1 VSDRTVRTISQRL
14 SLRKPQSESLEIL
27 ADVVGKI
34 ELSKGGDPAAAL
46 ATIRESFPT
55 VEDFEREFPS
65 LCFALAT
72 GVGKTRLMG
81 AFISYLYLTGKSRH
95 FFVLAPNK
103 TIYEKLIADFSPE
116 SPKYVFKGIA
126 EFAANPPLIVTG
138 DNYESGVGVRFEGGR
153 SSDLFGS
160 DVHINIFNVDKINKE
175 ESPRG
180 KPRMKRLQETIG
192 ESYYAYLSRLDDLV
206 LLMDEA
212 HRYRASA
219 GATAIDGLKP
229 IIGLELTA
237 TPKTVGAS
245 SAAFRNVIYNYTL
258 GQAMEDGLVKEPA
271 VATRKDFDPNS
282 VGEQELERIKLEDA
296 VHHHDHV
303 AVELDR
309 YHRTT
314 GARKVTPF
322 ILIVA
327 KDTNDAR
334 RLREIVE
341 SEDFFKGRFKGKVA
355 EVHSALRG
363 DESEDA
369 MQRLVA
375 LETDGRTE
383 IVIHVNKL
391 KEGWDVTNLYTIV
404 PLRASASEILTEQTL
419 GRGLRL
425 PFGKRVSKGGDDE
438 FAAVDR
444 LTVIAHERFDDIIAK
459 AREPGSIVMKTV
471 EIGEGGDISLSGA
484 TLVTA
489 PSIAEM
495 IVTGAQPD
503 IPGFSEQTAPAFVF
517 GSAEEGKAAQVTLEV
532 IKRYERKLG
541 SAQAL
546 RDKDVQKRIAAEVR
560 ELVRPAQGTLEGVVQ
575 EPRIDEI
582 VETVAE
588 TVADRTISIPQIVV
602 LPKKQVTFT
611 FADFDLANLEAI
623 NMRPIEDGIIIED
636 LRTQAR
642 VYLARAFD
650 DPREARREDY
660 LVRYLIERNE
670 IDYDAHA
677 NLLYKLA
684 GQVVARVQ
692 SYLTDDAETEN
703 VLLRHGRQLA
713 DFIFAQMMNHYHET
727 PLSEDDYEVT
737 VTRGFTLLQ
746 AQPMNVPQGQR
757 VRDFRQ
763 AIAPLSE
770 TRKHVFG
777 GFKKCCYP
785 LQKFDTDPE
794 RRLAVIIDGDAGA
807 EKWLKPGRSQFRID
821 YRSGEAYE
829 PDFVVETKT
838 RMLICEVKA
847 RNELEDPTVM
857 AKAAAATKWC
867 KTATTHASAG
877 AAKPWTYLLIPDD
890 QITGASTLDGLAAK
904 FATSQQYEDAG

>member
-14 SLRKPQSESLEIL
+14 SLRKPQVDSLEIL
-27 ADVVGKI
+27 ADVASRI
-34 ELSKGGDPAAAL
+34 ALSKSGDSAAAL
-46 ATIRESFPT
+46 AAIRDFYPSVT
-55 VEDFEREFPS
+55 DFEHEFPS
-65 LCFALAT
+65 ICFALAT

-95 FFVLAPNK
+95 FFVLAPNT
-103 TIYEKLIADFSPE
+103 TIYEKLIADFSPD

-126 EFAANPPLIVTG
+126 EFATNPPLIVTG
-138 DNYESGVGVRFEGGR
+138 DNYESGVGVRYETGR
-153 SSDLFGS
+153 STDIFGS

-180 KPRMKRLQETIG
+180 KPKMKRLQETIG
-192 ESYYAYLSRLDDLV
+192 ESYYQYLSKLDDLV

-219 GATAIDGLKP
+219 GAAAIDGLKP
-229 IIGLELTA
+229 ILGLELTA
-237 TPKTVGAS
+237 TPKTVGAKS
-245 SAAFRNVIYNYTL
+245 VPFENVIYGYTL
-258 GQAMEDGLVKEPA
+258 GQAMADGFVKEPA
-271 VATRKDFDPNS
+271 VATRKDFDPKS
-282 VGEQELERIKLEDA
+282 VGAPELERIKLEDA

-309 YHRTT
+309 YHRTN
-314 GARKVTPF
+314 GAPKVHPF
-322 ILIVA
+322 ILVVA
-327 KDTNDAR
+327 ADTTEAK
-334 RLREIVE
+334 RLRDFIE

-363 DESEDA
+363 EESEEA
-369 MQRLVA
+369 TARLVA
-375 LETDGRTE
+375 LEKDARTD

-425 PFGKRVSKGGDDE
+425 PFGKRVSKGGNDE

-444 LTVIAHERFDDIIAK
+444 LTVIAHDRFDDIIAK

-471 EIGEGGDISLSGA
+471 EIGEGGDISVTGT
-484 TLVTA
+484 TLVIA
-489 PSIAEM
+489 PSVVEM
-495 IVTGAQPD
+495 IVTGTQPE
-503 IPGFSEQTAPAFVF
+503 IPGFTKERRDAFVF
-517 GSAEEGKAAQVTLEV
+517 KSPTEARAAEVTLEV

-541 SAQAL
+541 SAEAL
-546 RDKDVQKRIAAEVR
+546 RGAEVQKQIADEVR
-560 ELVRPAQGTLEGVVQ
+560 ELVRPIQGTLEGII
-575 EPRIDEI
+575 EGPRIDEI
-582 VETVAE
+582 VQTVAI

-602 LPKKQVTFT
+602 LPTKQVTFT
-611 FADFDLANLEAI
+611 FEDFDLDNLSSV

-642 VYLARAFD
+642 VYLARAID
-650 DPREARREDY
+650 DPREGRAEDY
-660 LVRYLIERNE
+660 LLRYLIERNE

-677 NLLYKLA
+677 ALLYKLA
-684 GQVVARVQ
+684 GQVVERVR
-692 SYLTDDAETEN
+692 SYLTTDAEVEN
-703 VLLRHGRQLA
+703 VLLRHGRHLA
-713 DFIFAQMMNHYHET
+713 DFVFAQMMNHYRES
-727 PLSEDDYEVT
+727 PLGEDDYEVN
-737 VTRGFTLLQ
+737 VTRGFMLLQ
-746 AQPMNVPQGQR
+746 AQPMNVPAGQR
-757 VRDFRQ
+757 VRDFKQ
-763 AIAPLSE
+763 AVAPLSE

-777 GFKKCCYP
+777 GFAKCCYS

-794 RRLAVIIDGDAGA
+794 RRLAAVIEADPSA
-807 EKWLKPGRSQFRID
+807 EKWIKPGRNQFRID

-847 RNELEDPTVM
+847 RNELDDTTVK

-867 KTATTHASAG
+867 KTATEHAPG
-877 AAKPWTYLLIPDD
+877 DGTKPWVYVLIPDD
-890 QITGASTLDGLAAK
+890 QIRGNSTLDGLVAK
-904 FATSQQYEDAG
+904 YATS

>member
-1 VSDRTVRTISQRL
+1 MSDRNVRTISQRL
-14 SLRKPQSESLEIL
+14 SLRKPQSDSLEIL
-27 ADVVGKI
+27 ADVLGRI
-34 ELSKGGDPAAAL
+34 DLSKDSDPEATLAAVRDAYP
-46 ATIRESFPT
+46 S
-55 VEDFEREFPS
+55 VEAFEHDFPS

-103 TIYEKLIADFSPE
+103 TIYEKLIADFSPN

-126 EFAANPPLIVTG
+126 EFAAHPPLIVTG

-219 GATAIDGLKP
+219 GAKAIDGLNP
-229 IIGLELTA
+229 ILGLELTA
-237 TPKTVGAS
+237 TPKAVGQKPVP
-245 SAAFRNVIYNYTL
+245 FRNVVYNYSL
-258 GQAMEDGLVKEPA
+258 GQAMADGFVKEPA
-271 VATRKDFDPNS
+271 VATRKDFDPRS
-282 VGEQELERIKLEDA
+282 VGEQELEQIKLEDA
-296 VHHHDHV
+296 VHNHDHV

-309 YHRTT
+309 YHRAT
-314 GARKVTPF
+314 GAPKVTPF

-327 KDTNDAR
+327 ADTTEAK
-334 RLREIVE
+334 RLREFVE
-341 SEDFFKGRFKGKVA
+341 SEKFFKGRFKGKVA
-355 EVHSALRG
+355 EVHSNLKG
-363 DESEDA
+363 EESEEA

-375 LETDGRTE
+375 LEKDGSTE
-383 IVIHVNKL
+383 MVIHVNKL

-471 EIGEGGDISLSGA
+471 EIGEGGDVSVTGS
-484 TLVTA
+484 TLVSA
-489 PSIAEM
+489 PSVVEM
-495 IVTGAQPD
+495 LVMGRLPE
-503 IPGFSEQTAPAFVF
+503 IPGFVAESRAGYALTTAQEERT
-517 GSAEEGKAAQVTLEV
+517 AEVTLEV
-532 IKRYERKLG
+532 IRRYERKLG
-541 SAQAL
+541 SAEAL
-546 RDKDVQKRIAAEVR
+546 RGVDVQQQIANEVR
-560 ELVRPAQGTLEGVVQ
+560 ELVRPIQGTLDGIIE

-582 VETVAE
+582 VKTVAI

-602 LPKKQVTFT
+602 LPKRQVTFT
-611 FADFDLANLEAI
+611 FEDFDLDNLSSI
-623 NMRPIEDGIIIED
+623 NLRPIEDGIIIED

-642 VYLARAFD
+642 VYLARAMD
-650 DPREARREDY
+650 DPRESRAEDY
-660 LVRYLIERNE
+660 LLRYLIERNE

-677 NLLYKLA
+677 ALLYKLA
-684 GQVVARVQ
+684 GQVVERVK
-692 SYLTDDAETEN
+692 SYLTNDAELEN
-703 VLLRHGRQLA
+703 VLLRHGRHLA
-713 DFIFAQMMNHYHET
+713 DFIFAQMMNHYRET
-727 PLSEDDYEVT
+727 PLDEDDYEVT
-737 VTRGFTLLQ
+737 VTRGFMLLQ
-746 AQPMNVPQGQR
+746 AQPMNVPAGQR
-757 VRDFRQ
+757 VRDFKQ
-763 AIAPLSE
+763 AIAPLSD
-770 TRKHVFG
+770 TRKHVFS
-777 GFKKCCYP
+777 GFAKCCYS

-794 RRLAVIIDGDAGA
+794 RRLAVVIEADPSA
-807 EKWLKPGRSQFRID
+807 EKWIKPGRNQFRID

-838 RMLICEVKA
+838 KMLICEVKA
-847 RNELEDPTVM
+847 QNDLDDATVK

-867 KTATTHASAG
+867 KTATAYTPG
-877 AAKPWTYLLIPDD
+877 GGTKPWAYLLIPDD
-890 QITGASTLDGLAAK
+890 QIRANSTLDGLVAK
-904 FATSQQYEDAG
+904 YATS

>member
-1 VSDRTVRTISQRL
+1 MNERNVRTISQRL

-27 ADVVGKI
+27 ADVLARI
-34 ELSKGGDPAAAL
+34 DLSKGGDPATAL
-46 ATIRESFPT
+46 AAIREFYPT

-81 AFISYLYLTGKSRH
+81 AFITYLYQIGKSRH

-103 TIYEKLIADFSPE
+103 TIYEKLIADFSPD
-116 SPKYVFKGIA
+116 STKYVFKGIA
-126 EFAANPPLIVTG
+126 EFASNPPLIVTG
-138 DNYESGVGVRFEGGR
+138 DNYESGIGVRFDAATGAQAQM
-153 SSDLFGS
+153 FA

-192 ESYYAYLSRLDDLV
+192 ESYYAYLSHLDDLV

-219 GATAIDGLKP
+219 GANAIDGLKP
-229 IIGLELTA
+229 ILGLELTA
-237 TPKTVGAS
+237 TPKTVGAKS
-245 SAAFRNVIYNYTL
+245 IAFRNVIYNYSL
-258 GQAMEDGLVKEPA
+258 GQAMADGFVKEPA
-271 VATRKDFDPNS
+271 VATRKDFDSHS
-282 VGEQELERIKLEDA
+282 VSEQELEQIKLEDA
-296 VHHHDHV
+296 VHNHDYV

-314 GARKVTPF
+314 GAPKVSPF

-327 KDTNDAR
+327 VDTSEAK
-334 RLREIVE
+334 RLRAFVE
-341 SEDFFKGRFKGKVA
+341 SEEFFKGRFKGKVA
-355 EVHSALRG
+355 EIHSNQRG
-363 DESEDA
+363 EESEEA

-375 LETDGRTE
+375 LEKDGSTE

-425 PFGKRVSKGGDDE
+425 PFGKRVSKGGEDE
-438 FAAVDR
+438 FSAVDR

-459 AREPGSIVMKTV
+459 AQEPGSIVMKAI
-471 EIGEGGDISLSGA
+471 EIGEDCDISTTGA

-489 PSIAEM
+489 PSVVEM

-503 IPGFSEQTAPAFVF
+503 IPGFTEQPQHGFIF
-517 GSAEEGKAAQVTLEV
+517 SSPEEGKAAEVTLEV

-541 SAQAL
+541 SAEAL
-546 RDKDVQKRIAAEVR
+546 REETVQRQIADEVR
-560 ELVRPAQGTLEGVVQ
+560 DLVRPIQGTLEGVVQ
-575 EPRIDEI
+575 APRIDQI
-582 VETVAE
+582 VQKVTE

-602 LPKKQVTFT
+602 LPKKQITFT
-611 FADFDLANLEAI
+611 FADFDLANLETV
-623 NMRPIEDGIIIED
+623 NNRPIEDGLVIED

-642 VYLARAFD
+642 VYLARTLD
-650 DPREARREDY
+650 DPREARPEDY

-670 IDYDAHA
+670 IDYDEHA
-677 NLLYKLA
+677 ALLYKLA
-684 GQVVARVQ
+684 AQMVARIR
-692 SYLTDDAETEN
+692 SYLADATEVEN

-713 DFIFAQMMNHYHET
+713 DFIFAQMMNHYRET
-727 PLSEDDYEVT
+727 QLGEDDYEVT

-746 AQPMNVPQGQR
+746 TQPMNLPQGQR

-763 AIAPLSE
+763 AVAPLSD
-770 TRKHVFG
+770 TRKHAFG
-777 GFKKCCYP
+777 G
-785 LQKFDTDPE
+785 DTDPE
-794 RRLAVIIDGDAGA
+794 RRLAVAIEGDASV
-807 EKWLKPGRSQFRID
+807 EKWLKPGPNQFRID
-821 YRSGEAYE
+821 YRSGEGYW

-838 RMLICEVKA
+838 TMLICEVKA
-847 RNELEDPTVM
+847 KNELEDPIVK

-867 KTATTHASAG
+867 KTATKHARG
-877 AAKPWTYLLIPDD
+877 AKPWTYLLIPDD
-890 QITGASTLDGLAAK
+890 QITGSATLDGLAAK
-904 FATSQQYEDAG
+904 FSTS

>member
-1 VSDRTVRTISQRL
+1 M
-14 SLRKPQSESLEIL
+14 E
-27 ADVVGKI
+27 
-34 ELSKGGDPAAAL
+34 KGGDPAAAL
-46 ATIRESFPT
+46 AAIRDLYPSVT
-55 VEDFEREFPS
+55 DFEHEFPS

-103 TIYEKLIADFSPE
+103 TIYEKLIADFSPD

-138 DNYESGVGVRFEGGR
+138 DNYESGVGVRYETGR
-153 SSDLFGS
+153 STDIFGS

-180 KPRMKRLQETIG
+180 KPKMKRLQETIG
-192 ESYYAYLSRLDDLV
+192 ESYYAYLSKLDDLV

-219 GATAIDGLKP
+219 GAAAIDGLKP
-229 IIGLELTA
+229 ILGLELTA
-237 TPKTVGAS
+237 TPKTVGARPVP
-245 SAAFRNVIYNYTL
+245 FKNVIYSYTL
-258 GQAMEDGLVKEPA
+258 GQAMADGFVKEPA
-271 VATRKDFDPNS
+271 VATRKDFDPKS
-282 VGEQELERIKLEDA
+282 VGDKELERIKLEDA

-314 GARKVTPF
+314 GAPKVHPF
-322 ILIVA
+322 ILVVA
-327 KDTNDAR
+327 ADTTEAK
-334 RLREIVE
+334 RLRDFIE
-341 SEDFFKGRFKGKVA
+341 SEDFFKGRFKDKVA

-363 DESEDA
+363 EESEDA
-369 MQRLVA
+369 TARLVA
-375 LETDGRTE
+375 LEKDARTD

-425 PFGKRVSKGGDDE
+425 PFGKRVSKGGNEE

-471 EIGEGGDISLSGA
+471 EIGEGGDISVTGA

-489 PSIAEM
+489 PSVVEM
-495 IVTGAQPD
+495 IVTGVQPE
-503 IPGFSEQTAPAFVF
+503 IPGFAKEERDAFVF
-517 GSAEEGKAAQVTLEV
+517 KSPTEAKAAEVTLEV

-541 SAQAL
+541 SAEAL
-546 RDKDVQKRIAAEVR
+546 RGAEVQKQIADEVR
-560 ELVRPAQGTLEGVVQ
+560 ELVRPIQGTLEGII
-575 EPRIDEI
+575 EAPRIDQI
-582 VETVAE
+582 VQTVAV

-611 FADFDLANLEAI
+611 FEDFDLDNLASV
-623 NMRPIEDGIIIED
+623 NLRPIDDGIIIED

-642 VYLARAFD
+642 VYLARAID
-650 DPREARREDY
+650 DPREGRAEDY
-660 LVRYLIERNE
+660 LLRYLIERNE

-677 NLLYKLA
+677 GLLYKLA
-684 GQVVARVQ
+684 GQVVARVK
-692 SYLTDDAETEN
+692 SYLANDAEVEN
-703 VLLRHGRQLA
+703 VLLRHGRHLA
-713 DFIFAQMMNHYHET
+713 DFIFAQMMNHYRET
-727 PLSEDDYEVT
+727 PLGEDDYEVT
-737 VTRGFTLLQ
+737 VTRGFMLLQ
-746 AQPMNVPQGQR
+746 AQPMNVPAGQR
-757 VRDFRQ
+757 VRDFKQ
-763 AIAPLSE
+763 AVAPLSD

-777 GFKKCCYP
+777 GFSKCCYT

-794 RRLAVIIDGDAGA
+794 RRLAVVIEADPST
-807 EKWLKPGRSQFRID
+807 EKWIKPGRNQFRID

-838 RMLICEVKA
+838 NMLICEVKA
-847 RNELEDPTVM
+847 QNELDDATVK

-867 KTATTHASAG
+867 KTATEHAPG
-877 AAKPWTYLLIPDD
+877 GGTKPWVYLLIPDD
-890 QITGASTLDGLAAK
+890 QIRANSTLDGLVAK
-904 FATSQQYEDAG
+904 YATS

>member
-1 VSDRTVRTISQRL
+1 MSDRNVRSISHRL
-14 SLRKPQSESLEIL
+14 SLRKPQSDSLEIL
-27 ADVVGKI
+27 ADVLGRI
-34 ELSKGGDPAAAL
+34 DLSKGGDPAAAL
-46 ATIRESFPT
+46 AAIREFYPT

-81 AFISYLYLTGKSRH
+81 AFITYLYQTGRSRH

-138 DNYESGVGVRFEGGR
+138 DNYESGIGVRFDATTGAQAQM
-153 SSDLFGS
+153 FA

-219 GATAIDGLKP
+219 GANAIDGLRP
-229 IIGLELTA
+229 ILGLELTA
-237 TPKTVGAS
+237 TPKAVGAKPVP
-245 SAAFRNVIYNYTL
+245 FRNVIYNYTL
-258 GQAMEDGLVKEPA
+258 GRAMADGFVKEPA
-271 VATRKDFDPNS
+271 VATRKDFDPRS
-282 VGEQELERIKLEDA
+282 VGEQELEQIKLEDA

-314 GARKVTPF
+314 GAPKVTPF

-327 KDTNDAR
+327 ADTTEAK
-334 RLREIVE
+334 RLREFVE
-341 SEDFFKGRFKGKVA
+341 SEKFFKGRFKGKVA
-355 EVHSALRG
+355 EVHSNLRG
-363 DESEDA
+363 EESEEA

-375 LETDGRTE
+375 LEKDGRTE

-444 LTVIAHERFDDIIAK
+444 LTVIAHERFDDIVAK
-459 AREPGSIVMKTV
+459 AREPGSIVMKAI
-471 EIGEGGDISLSGA
+471 EIGEGCDISTTGA

-489 PSIAEM
+489 PSVVEM
-495 IVTGAQPD
+495 IVTGAQPE
-503 IPGFSEQTAPAFVF
+503 IPGFTEQPQPAFIF
-517 GSAEEGKAAQVTLEV
+517 NSPEEGRAAEVTLEV

-541 SAQAL
+541 SAEAL
-546 RDKDVQKRIAAEVR
+546 REETVQKQIADEVR
-560 ELVRPAQGTLEGVVQ
+560 DLVRPIQGTLDGMVQ
-575 EPRIDEI
+575 APRIDQI
-582 VETVAE
+582 VQKVTE

-602 LPKKQVTFT
+602 LPKKQITFT
-611 FADFDLANLEAI
+611 FADFDLANLEAV
-623 NMRPIEDGIIIED
+623 NNRPIEDGLVIED

-642 VYLARAFD
+642 VYLARTLD
-650 DPREARREDY
+650 DPREARPEDY

-677 NLLYKLA
+677 ALLYKLA
-684 GQVVARVQ
+684 SQMVARIN
-692 SYLTDDAETEN
+692 SYLTDEAEVEN

-713 DFIFAQMMNHYHET
+713 DFIFAQMMNHYRET
-727 PLSEDDYEVT
+727 PLGEDDYEVT

-746 AQPMNVPQGQR
+746 GQPMNLPQGQR
-757 VRDFRQ
+757 MRDFRQ
-763 AIAPLSE
+763 AIAPLSD

-794 RRLAVIIDGDAGA
+794 RRLAVTIEGDTGV
-807 EKWLKPGRSQFRID
+807 EKWLKPGPNQFRID
-821 YRSGEAYE
+821 YRSGEGYW

-838 RMLICEVKA
+838 KMLICEVKA
-847 RNELEDPTVM
+847 KNELEDPTVK

-867 KTATTHASAG
+867 KTATQHAG
-877 AAKPWTYLLIPDD
+877 GAKPWTYLLIPDD
-890 QITGASTLDGLAAK
+890 QITGSATLDGLGAK
-904 FATSQQYEDAG
+904 FATS

>member
-1 VSDRTVRTISQRL
+1 MNDRTVRTISQRL
-14 SLRKPQSESLEIL
+14 SLRRPQSESLEIL
-27 ADVVGKI
+27 ADVLGRVD
-34 ELSKGGDPAAAL
+34 LSKGGDPSAAL
-46 ATIRESFPT
+46 DVIRDKFST

-153 SSDLFGS
+153 SADLFGS

-180 KPRMKRLQETIG
+180 KPRMKRLQETVG

-219 GATAIDGLKP
+219 GANAIDGLKP
-229 IIGLELTA
+229 ILGLELTA
-237 TPKTVGAS
+237 TPKTVGARS
-245 SAAFRNVIYNYTL
+245 VPFRNVIYNYTL
-258 GQAMEDGLVKEPA
+258 GQAMADGFVKEPA
-271 VATRKDFDPNS
+271 VATRKDFDPRS

-303 AVELDR
+303 SVELDR

-314 GARKVTPF
+314 GAPKVMPF
-322 ILIVA
+322 ILVVA
-327 KDTNDAR
+327 ADTTEAK
-334 RLREIVE
+334 RLREFIE
-341 SEDFFKGRFKGKVA
+341 SEDFFKGRFKNKVA
-355 EVHSALRG
+355 EVHSKQSG
-363 DESEDA
+363 EESDEA

-375 LETDGRTE
+375 LEKDGRTE

-404 PLRASASEILTEQTL
+404 PLRASASDILTEQTL

-471 EIGEGGDISLSGA
+471 EIGEGGEVSLSGA

-489 PSIAEM
+489 PSVAEM
-495 IVTGAQPD
+495 IVTGAQPQ
-503 IPGFSEQTAPAFVF
+503 IPGFVQEDRAAFVF
-517 GSAEEGKAAQVTLEV
+517 QSPEEGKAAEVTLDV

-541 SAQAL
+541 SAEAL
-546 RDKDVQKRIAAEVR
+546 RDRSVQKQIADEVR
-560 ELVRPAQGTLEGVVQ
+560 ELVRPVQGTLEGFVQ

-582 VETVAE
+582 VQTVTE

-602 LPKKQVTFT
+602 LPKKQVTFS
-611 FADFDLANLEAI
+611 FDDFDLADLNTI
-623 NMRPIEDGIIIED
+623 NARPIEEGIIINE

-642 VYLARAFD
+642 VYLARSFD
-650 DPREARREDY
+650 DPREARLEDY
-660 LVRYLIERNE
+660 LVRFLIDRNE

-677 NLLYKLA
+677 GLLYKLA
-684 GQVVARVQ
+684 GQVVARVR
-692 SYLTDDAETEN
+692 SYLADDSEAEN

-727 PLSEDDYEVT
+727 PLAENDYEVH
-737 VTRGFTLLQ
+737 VTRGFVLLEAQ
-746 AQPMNVPQGQR
+746 AMNVPQGQR

-763 AIAPLSE
+763 AVAPASE
-770 TRKHVFG
+770 TRKHVFA

-785 LQKFDTDPE
+785 LQKFDSDPE
-794 RRLAVIIDGDAGA
+794 RRFAVVVDGEASV
-807 EKWLKPGRSQFRID
+807 EKWLKPGRTQFRID
-821 YRSGEAYE
+821 YRSGDSYE
-829 PDFVVETKT
+829 PDFVVESKNA
-838 RMLICEVKA
+838 MLICEVKA
-847 RNELEDPTVM
+847 RGELDDPVVR

-867 KTATTHASAG
+867 KTASEHAPGSG
-877 AAKPWTYLLIPDD
+877 TKPWVYLLIPDD
-890 QITGASTLDGLAAK
+890 QITGSSTLDGLAAK
-904 FATSQQYEDAG
+904 FATS

>member
-1 VSDRTVRTISQRL
+1 VTDRTVRTISQRL
-14 SLRKPQSESLEIL
+14 SLRKPQVDSLEIL
-27 ADVVGKI
+27 ADVASRI
-34 ELSKGGDPAAAL
+34 ALEKGGDPASAL
-46 ATIRESFPT
+46 AAISDLYPSVT
-55 VEDFEREFPS
+55 DFEHEFPS

-81 AFISYLYLTGKSRH
+81 AFISYLYLAGKSRH
-95 FFVLAPNK
+95 FFVLAPNT
-103 TIYEKLIADFSPE
+103 TIYEKLIADFSPD

-126 EFAANPPLIVTG
+126 EFAVNLPLIITG
-138 DNYESGVGVRFEGGR
+138 DNYESGVGVRYETGR
-153 SSDLFGS
+153 STDIFGS

-180 KPRMKRLQETIG
+180 KPKMKRLQETIG
-192 ESYYAYLSRLDDLV
+192 ESYYAYLSKLDDLV

-219 GATAIDGLKP
+219 GAAAIDGLKP
-229 IIGLELTA
+229 ILGLELTA
-237 TPKTVGAS
+237 TPKTVGARS
-245 SAAFRNVIYNYTL
+245 QPFKNVIYSYTL
-258 GQAMEDGLVKEPA
+258 GQAMADGFVKEPA
-271 VATRKDFDPNS
+271 VATRKDFDPKS
-282 VGEQELERIKLEDA
+282 VGDKELERIKLEDA

-314 GARKVTPF
+314 GAPKVHPF
-322 ILIVA
+322 ILVVA
-327 KDTNDAR
+327 ADTTEAK
-334 RLREIVE
+334 RLRDFIE
-341 SEDFFKGRFKGKVA
+341 SEDFFKGRFKDKVA

-363 DESEDA
+363 EESEDA
-369 MQRLVA
+369 TARLVA
-375 LETDGRTE
+375 LEKDGRTD

-471 EIGEGGDISLSGA
+471 EIGEGGDVSVTGA

-489 PSIAEM
+489 PSVVEM
-495 IVTGAQPD
+495 IVTGAQPE
-503 IPGFSEQTAPAFVF
+503 IPGFNKEERDAFVF
-517 GSAEEGKAAQVTLEV
+517 NSPMEAKAAEVTLEV

-541 SAQAL
+541 SAEAL
-546 RDKDVQKRIAAEVR
+546 RGAEVQKQIADEVR
-560 ELVRPAQGTLEGVVQ
+560 ELVRPVQGTLEGII
-575 EPRIDEI
+575 EAPRIDQI
-582 VETVAE
+582 VQTVAV

-611 FADFDLANLEAI
+611 FEDFDLDNLASV
-623 NMRPIEDGIIIED
+623 NLRPLEDGIIIED

-642 VYLARAFD
+642 VYLARAVD
-650 DPREARREDY
+650 DPREGRAEDY
-660 LVRYLIERNE
+660 LLRYLIERNE

-677 NLLYKLA
+677 GLLYKLA
-684 GQVVARVQ
+684 GQVVARVK
-692 SYLTDDAETEN
+692 SYLANDAEVEN
-703 VLLRHGRQLA
+703 VLLRHGRHLA
-713 DFIFAQMMNHYHET
+713 DFIFAQMMNHYRET
-727 PLSEDDYEVT
+727 PLGEDDYEVT
-737 VTRGFTLLQ
+737 VTRGFMLLQ
-746 AQPMNVPQGQR
+746 AQPMNVPAGQR
-757 VRDFRQ
+757 VRDFKQ
-763 AIAPLSE
+763 AVAPLSD

-777 GFKKCCYP
+777 GFSKCCYT

-794 RRLAVIIDGDAGA
+794 RRLAAVIEADAST
-807 EKWLKPGRSQFRID
+807 EKWIKPGRNQFRID

-838 RMLICEVKA
+838 NMLICEVKA
-847 RNELEDPTVM
+847 QNELDDATVK

-867 KTATTHASAG
+867 KTATEHAPG
-877 AAKPWTYLLIPDD
+877 GGTKPWVYLLIPDD
-890 QITGASTLDGLAAK
+890 QIRANSTLDGLVAK
-904 FATSQQYEDAG
+904 YATS

>member
-1 VSDRTVRTISQRL
+1 MSDRTVRTISQRL
-14 SLRKPQSESLEIL
+14 SLRKPQVDSLEIL
-27 ADVVGKI
+27 ADVLSRV
-34 ELSKGGDPAAAL
+34 ELFKGSDATAAL
-46 ATIRESFPT
+46 EAIRDLYPS
-55 VEDFEREFPS
+55 VEAFERDFPS

-81 AFISYLYLTGKSRH
+81 AFITYLYLTGKSRH

-138 DNYESGVGVRFEGGR
+138 DNYESGLGVRFEGGR
-153 SSDLFGS
+153 ASDLFGS

-192 ESYYAYLSRLDDLV
+192 ESYYAYLSRLNDLV

-219 GATAIDGLKP
+219 GANAIDGLKP
-229 IIGLELTA
+229 ILGLELTA
-237 TPKTVGAS
+237 TPKAVGARPVP
-245 SAAFRNVIYNYTL
+245 FRNVIYNYTL
-258 GQAMEDGLVKEPA
+258 GQAMADGFVKEPA
-271 VATRKDFDPNS
+271 VATRKDFDPRS
-282 VGEQELERIKLEDA
+282 VGEQELEQIKLEDA
-296 VHHHDHV
+296 VHYHDHV

-314 GARKVTPF
+314 GAPKVTPF
-322 ILIVA
+322 ILVVA
-327 KDTNDAR
+327 ADTTEAK
-334 RLREIVE
+334 RLREFIE
-341 SEDFFKGRFKGKVA
+341 SEKFFKARFKGKVA
-355 EVHSALRG
+355 EVHSNQRG
-363 DESEDA
+363 EESEEA

-391 KEGWDVTNLYTIV
+391 KEGWDVPNLYTIV

-425 PFGKRVSKGGDDE
+425 PFGRRVSKGGDDE

-444 LTVIAHERFDDIIAK
+444 LTVIAHERFDDIIGK
-459 AREPGSIVMKTV
+459 AREPGSIVMKPL
-471 EIGEGGDISLSGA
+471 EIGEGGDIPATGA
-484 TLVTA
+484 TLVTS

-495 IVTGAQPD
+495 IVTGAQPE
-503 IPGFSEQTAPAFVF
+503 ISGFGEAERPAFVF
-517 GSAEEGKAAQVTLEV
+517 RSPEEGKAAEVTLDV

-541 SAQAL
+541 SAEGL
-546 RDKDVQKRIAAEVR
+546 RDKDIQKQIAAEVR
-560 ELVRPAQGTLEGVVQ
+560 ELVRPAQGTLEGVI
-575 EPRIDEI
+575 EAPRIDQI

-588 TVADRTISIPQIVV
+588 TVADRTISLPQIVV

-611 FADFDLANLEAI
+611 FEDFDLGSLGTI
-623 NMRPIEDGIIIED
+623 NMRPIEDGIIVED

-642 VYLARAFD
+642 VYLARTLD
-650 DPREARREDY
+650 DPREARPEDY

-677 NLLYKLA
+677 GLLYKLA
-684 GQVVARVQ
+684 GQVVGRVR
-692 SYLTDDAETEN
+692 SYLADEAEVEN

-713 DFIFAQMMNHYHET
+713 DFIFVQMMAHYRET
-727 PLSEDDYEVT
+727 PMGEDDYEVT

-746 AQPMNVPQGQR
+746 AQPMNVPHGQR

-763 AIAPLSE
+763 AVVPLSE

-777 GFKKCCYP
+777 GFRKCCYP
-785 LQKFDTDPE
+785 LQKFDADPE
-794 RRLAVIIDGDAGA
+794 RRLATIIDADAGV
-807 EKWLKPGRSQFRID
+807 EKWLKPGRNQFRID

-829 PDFVVETKT
+829 PDFVVETAD
-838 RMLICEVKA
+838 RMLILEVKA
-847 RNELEDPTVM
+847 RNELDDPTVK
-857 AKAAAATKWC
+857 AKAAAASKWC
-867 KTATTHASAG
+867 KTATAHASGGAG
-877 AAKPWTYLLIPDD
+877 KPWTYAVVPDD
-890 QITGASTLDGLAAK
+890 QIIGSATLDGLLAK
-904 FATSQQYEDAG
+904 FAAA

>member
-1 VSDRTVRTISQRL
+1 MSDRSVRTISQRL
-14 SLRKPQSESLEIL
+14 SLRKPQSDSLEIL
-27 ADVVGKI
+27 ADVLGRI
-34 ELSKGGDPAAAL
+34 NLSKDADPEATL
-46 ATIRESFPT
+46 ASIRDSYPT
-55 VEDFEREFPS
+55 VEAFEHEFPS

-81 AFISYLYLTGKSRH
+81 AFISYLYQTGKSRH

-103 TIYEKLIADFSPE
+103 TIYEKLISDFSPE

-138 DNYESGVGVRFEGGR
+138 DNYESGIGVRLDGGR

-219 GATAIDGLKP
+219 GANAIDGLKP
-229 IIGLELTA
+229 ILGLELTA
-237 TPKTVGAS
+237 TPKTVGARPVP
-245 SAAFRNVIYNYTL
+245 FRNVIYDYTL
-258 GQAMEDGLVKEPA
+258 GQAMADGFVKEPA
-271 VATRKDFDPNS
+271 VATRKDFDPRS
-282 VGEQELERIKLEDA
+282 VGEQELEQIKLEDA

-314 GARKVTPF
+314 GAPKVTPF

-327 KDTNDAR
+327 ADTTEAK
-334 RLREIVE
+334 RLREYVE
-341 SEDFFKGRFKGKVA
+341 SDKFFKARFKGKVA
-355 EVHSALRG
+355 EVHSNLRG
-363 DESEDA
+363 EESEEA

-375 LETDGRTE
+375 LETDGSTE

-425 PFGKRVSKGGDDE
+425 PFGRRVSKGGDDE

-459 AREPGSIVMKTV
+459 AREPGSIVMKRV
-471 EIGEGGDISLSGA
+471 EIGEGGDVSATGA

-489 PSIAEM
+489 PSIVEM
-495 IVTGAQPD
+495 IVTGAQPE
-503 IPGFSEQTAPAFVF
+503 IPGFSDQPRPDFVF
-517 GSAEEGKAAQVTLEV
+517 KSPEEGRAAQVTLEV

-541 SAQAL
+541 SAEAL
-546 RDKDVQKRIAAEVR
+546 REKTVQKQIAEEVR
-560 ELVRPAQGTLEGVVQ
+560 ELVRPIQGTLEGVVEQ
-575 EPRIDEI
+575 PRIDQI
-582 VETVAE
+582 VETVAV

-602 LPKKQVTFT
+602 LPKKQITFT
-611 FADFDLANLEAI
+611 FEDFDLANLESV

-642 VYLARAFD
+642 VYLARALD
-650 DPREARREDY
+650 DPREARLEDY

-677 NLLYKLA
+677 ALLYKLA
-684 GQVVARVQ
+684 GQMVGRVT
-692 SYLTDDAETEN
+692 SYLANDSEVEN

-713 DFIFAQMMNHYHET
+713 DFIFAQMMNHYRET
-727 PLSEDDYEVT
+727 PLGAEDYEVT
-737 VTRGFTLLQ
+737 VTRGFMLLQ
-746 AQPMNVPQGQR
+746 AQPMNVPNGQR
-757 VRDFRQ
+757 VRDFKQ
-763 AIAPLSE
+763 AVAPLSD

-794 RRLAVIIDGDAGA
+794 RRIAVTIDGDASV
-807 EKWLKPGRSQFRID
+807 EKWIKPGRNQFRID
-821 YRSGEAYE
+821 YRSGDAYE

-838 RMLICEVKA
+838 TMLICEVKA
-847 RNELEDPTVM
+847 KNELDDPVVK
-857 AKAAAATKWC
+857 AKAAAATAWC
-867 KTATTHASAG
+867 KTATQHAG
-877 AAKPWTYLLIPDD
+877 WAKPWKYLLVPDD
-890 QITGASTLDGLAAK
+890 QITGSATLDGLAAK
-904 FATSQQYEDAG
+904 FSTS

>member
-1 VSDRTVRTISQRL
+1 MTDRIARTISQRL

-27 ADVVGKI
+27 ADVVSRI
-34 ELSKGGDPAAAL
+34 EMTKGGDGAAAL
-46 ATIRESFPT
+46 AAIRDLYPT

-95 FFVLAPNK
+95 FFVLAPNT
-103 TIYEKLIADFSPE
+103 TIYEKLISDFSPE

-138 DNYESGVGVRFEGGR
+138 DNYESGVGVRYETGR
-153 SSDLFGS
+153 STDIFGS

-180 KPRMKRLQETIG
+180 KPKMKRLQETIG
-192 ESYYAYLSRLDDLV
+192 ESYYEYLSKLDDLV

-229 IIGLELTA
+229 ILGLELTA
-237 TPKTVGAS
+237 TPKTVGARS
-245 SAAFRNVIYNYTL
+245 VPFKNVIYNYTL
-258 GQAMEDGLVKEPA
+258 GQAMADSFVKEPA
-271 VATRKDFDPNS
+271 VATRKDFDPKS
-282 VGEQELERIKLEDA
+282 VDERELERIKLEDA

-314 GARKVTPF
+314 GAPKVTPF
-322 ILIVA
+322 ILVVA
-327 KDTNDAR
+327 TDTTEVK
-334 RLREIVE
+334 RLREFIE
-341 SEDFFKGRFKGKVA
+341 SDEFFKARFKGKVA
-355 EVHSALRG
+355 EVHSAMRG
-363 DESEDA
+363 EESEEA
-369 MQRLVA
+369 TARLVA
-375 LETDGRTE
+375 LEKDGRTE

-425 PFGKRVSKGGDDE
+425 PFGKRVSKGGDDD

-471 EIGEGGDISLSGA
+471 EIGEGGEISISGA
-484 TLVTA
+484 TLVSA
-489 PSIAEM
+489 PSVAEM
-495 IVTGAQPD
+495 IVTGRQPD
-503 IPGFSEQTAPAFVF
+503 IPGFVAEPRAKYVF
-517 GSAEEGKAAQVTLEV
+517 KSVQEGKAAEVTLEV
-532 IKRYERKLG
+532 IRRYERKLG
-541 SAQAL
+541 SAEGL
-546 RDKDVQKRIAAEVR
+546 RSADVQKLIADEVR
-560 ELVRPAQGTLEGVVQ
+560 ELVRPVQGDLEGFIE
-575 EPRIDEI
+575 EPRIEEI
-582 VETVAE
+582 VQTVAI
-588 TVADRTISIPQIVV
+588 TVADGTISIPQIVV
-602 LPKKQVTFT
+602 LPKKTVTFT
-611 FADFDLANLEAI
+611 FEDFDLDSLSSI
-623 NMRPIEDGIIIED
+623 NIRPIEDGLIIED

-642 VYLARAFD
+642 TYLARSID
-650 DPREARREDY
+650 DPREGRAEDY
-660 LVRYLIERNE
+660 LLRYLIERNE
-670 IDYDAHA
+670 IDYDAPA
-677 NLLYKLA
+677 ALLYKLA
-684 GQVVARVQ
+684 GQVVGRVK
-692 SYLTDDAETEN
+692 SYLVDDAEVEN

-713 DFIFAQMMNHYHET
+713 DFIFAQMMNHYRET
-727 PLSEDDYEVT
+727 PLGENDYEVT
-737 VTRGFTLLQ
+737 ITRGFMLLQ
-746 AQPMNVPQGQR
+746 AQAMNVPAGHR
-757 VRDFRQ
+757 VRDFKQ
-763 AIAPLSE
+763 AIAPLSD
-770 TRKHVFG
+770 TRKHAFG
-777 GFKKCCYP
+777 GFKKCCYSI
-785 LQKFDTDPE
+785 QKFDTDPE
-794 RRLAVIIDGDAGA
+794 RRLAVTIDADPTA
-807 EKWLKPGRSQFRID
+807 EKWVKPAPKQFRID

-847 RNELEDPTVM
+847 SNELDDATVK

-867 KTATTHASAG
+867 KTATQHAPG
-877 AAKPWTYLLIPDD
+877 GGTKPWSYLLIPDD
-890 QITGASTLDGLAAK
+890 QIRGNATLDGLVAR
-904 FATSQQYEDAG
+904 FATS

>member
-1 VSDRTVRTISQRL
+1 MIDRNVRTISQRL
-14 SLRKPQSESLEIL
+14 SLRKPQSDSLEIL
-27 ADVVGKI
+27 ADVLGRI
-34 ELSKGGDPAAAL
+34 DLSKDADPEATLAA
-46 ATIRESFPT
+46 IRDTYPT
-55 VEDFEREFPS
+55 VEAFEHDFPS

-81 AFISYLYLTGKSRH
+81 AFIFYLYLTGKSRH

-103 TIYEKLIADFSPE
+103 TIYEKLISDFAPE

-153 SSDLFGS
+153 SADLFGS

-219 GATAIDGLKP
+219 GANAIDGLKP
-229 IIGLELTA
+229 ILGLELTA
-237 TPKTVGAS
+237 TPKAVGARPVP
-245 SAAFRNVIYNYTL
+245 FRNVIYNYTL
-258 GQAMEDGLVKEPA
+258 GQAMADGFVKEPA
-271 VATRKDFDPNS
+271 VATRKDFDPRS
-282 VGEQELERIKLEDA
+282 VGEQELEQIKLEDA
-296 VHHHDHV
+296 VHNHDHV

-314 GARKVTPF
+314 GAPKVTPF

-327 KDTNDAR
+327 ADTTEAK
-334 RLREIVE
+334 RLREFVE
-341 SEDFFKGRFKGKVA
+341 SEKFFKARFKGKVA
-355 EVHSALRG
+355 EVHSNLRG
-363 DESEDA
+363 EESEEA

-375 LETDGRTE
+375 LERDGSTE

-425 PFGKRVSKGGDDE
+425 PFGKRVSKGGDDD

-459 AREPGSIVMKTV
+459 AREPGSIVMKTL
-471 EIGEGGDISLSGA
+471 EIGEDGDISVTGA

-495 IVTGAQPD
+495 IVTGAQPE
-503 IPGFSEQTAPAFVF
+503 IPGFVQEEAAAFVF
-517 GSAEEGKAAQVTLEV
+517 KSADEGKAAGVTLDI

-541 SAQAL
+541 SAEAL
-546 RDKDVQKRIAAEVR
+546 RDKDVQKQIAEEVR
-560 ELVRPAQGTLEGVVQ
+560 GLVRPAQGTLEGVI
-575 EPRIDEI
+575 EAPRIDQI
-582 VETVAE
+582 VETVAT

-611 FADFDLANLEAI
+611 FEDFDLASLDTI
-623 NMRPIEDGIIIED
+623 NMRPIEDGIIIQD

-642 VYLARAFD
+642 VYLARTLD
-650 DPREARREDY
+650 DPREAQPEDY

-677 NLLYKLA
+677 ALLYKLA
-684 GQVVARVQ
+684 GQVVARIK
-692 SYLTDDAETEN
+692 SYLPDGAEVEN

-713 DFIFAQMMNHYHET
+713 DFVFAQMMNHYRET
-727 PLSEDDYEVT
+727 QLGEDDYEVT
-737 VTRGFTLLQ
+737 VTRGFMLLQ

-757 VRDFRQ
+757 VRDFKQ
-763 AIAPLSE
+763 AVAPLSD

-777 GFKKCCYP
+777 SFKKCCYP

-794 RRLAVIIDGDAGA
+794 RRIAVTIDGDTSV
-807 EKWLKPGRSQFRID
+807 EKWLKPGRNQFRID

-847 RNELEDPTVM
+847 RNEMEDAVVK

-867 KTATTHASAG
+867 KTATQYAG
-877 AAKPWTYLLIPDD
+877 GAKPWTYLLIPDD
-890 QITGASTLDGLAAK
+890 QITGSATIDGLAAK
-904 FATSQQYEDAG
+904 FATA

>member
-1 VSDRTVRTISQRL
+1 MSDRIVRTIGQRL
-14 SLRKPQSESLEIL
+14 SLRKPQSDSLEIL
-27 ADVVGKI
+27 ADVLGRIDLAKD
-34 ELSKGGDPAAAL
+34 SDPETTLAA
-46 ATIRESFPT
+46 IRDTYPS
-55 VEDFEREFPS
+55 VEAFEHDFPS

-95 FFVLAPNK
+95 FFVLAPNT
-103 TIYEKLIADFSPE
+103 TIYEKLISDFSPE

-126 EFAANPPLIVTG
+126 EFATNPPLIVTG

-206 LLMDEA
+206 LLMDES

-219 GATAIDGLKP
+219 GANAIDGLKP
-229 IIGLELTA
+229 ILGLELTA
-237 TPKTVGAS
+237 TPKTVGARS
-245 SAAFRNVIYNYTL
+245 VPFRNVIYNYTL
-258 GQAMEDGLVKEPA
+258 GQAMADGFVKEPA
-271 VATRKDFDPNS
+271 VATRKDFDPRS
-282 VGEQELERIKLEDA
+282 VGEQELEQIKLEDA

-314 GARKVTPF
+314 GAPKVTPF

-327 KDTNDAR
+327 ADTTEAK
-334 RLREIVE
+334 RLREFVE
-341 SEDFFKGRFKGKVA
+341 SEKFFKGRFKDKVA
-355 EVHSALRG
+355 EVHSNLRG
-363 DESEDA
+363 EESEEA
-369 MQRLVA
+369 TQRLVA
-375 LETDGRTE
+375 LEKDGRTE

-425 PFGKRVSKGGDDE
+425 PFGRRVSKGGDDE
-438 FAAVDR
+438 FSAVDR

-459 AREPGSIVMKTV
+459 ANEPGSIVMKTV
-471 EIGEGGDISLSGA
+471 EIGEGGDISATGA

-495 IVTGAQPD
+495 IVTGAQPV
-503 IPGFSEQTAPAFVF
+503 IPGFSEQPRPAFAF
-517 GSAEEGKAAQVTLEV
+517 NSAEEGKAAEVTLEV

-541 SAQAL
+541 SAEAL
-546 RDKDVQKRIAAEVR
+546 REKAVQQQIAEEVR
-560 ELVRPAQGTLEGVVQ
+560 ELVRPIQGTLEGVVQ
-575 EPRIDEI
+575 EPRIDQI
-582 VETVAE
+582 VETVAI

-602 LPKKQVTFT
+602 LPKKQITFT
-611 FADFDLANLEAI
+611 FEDFSLANLEAV
-623 NMRPIEDGIIIED
+623 NMRPIEDGLIIED

-642 VYLARAFD
+642 VYLARAID
-650 DPREARREDY
+650 DPREARPEDY
-660 LVRYLIERNE
+660 LVRFLIERNE

-677 NLLYKLA
+677 TLLYKLA
-684 GQVVARVQ
+684 GQMVARIR
-692 SYLTDDAETEN
+692 SYLADDAEVEN

-713 DFIFAQMMNHYHET
+713 DFIFAQMMNHYRET
-727 PLSEDDYEVT
+727 PLGEDDYEVT
-737 VTRGFTLLQ
+737 VTRGFMLLQ
-746 AQPMNVPQGQR
+746 AQPMNVAQGQR

-763 AIAPLSE
+763 AVAPLSD

-785 LQKFDTDPE
+785 LQKFDADPE
-794 RRLAVIIDGDAGA
+794 RRLSVTIDGDANV
-807 EKWLKPGRSQFRID
+807 EKWIKPGRNQFRID

-829 PDFVVETKT
+829 PDFVVETKSKL
-838 RMLICEVKA
+838 LICEVKA
-847 RNELEDPTVM
+847 RNELEDPIVK

-867 KTATTHASAG
+867 KTATLHAAG
-877 AAKPWTYLLIPDD
+877 AKPWTYLLIPDD
-890 QITGASTLDGLAAK
+890 QINGSATLDGLVAK
-904 FATSQQYEDAG
+904 FATS

>member
-1 VSDRTVRTISQRL
+1 M
-14 SLRKPQSESLEIL
+14 SLRKPQAESLEIL
-27 ADVVGKI
+27 ADVLERI
-34 ELSKGGDPAAAL
+34 DLSRDGTADAAL
-46 ATIRESFPT
+46 ATIRDAYPS
-55 VEDFEREFPS
+55 VEAFEREFPS

-81 AFISYLYLTGKSRH
+81 AFITYLYLTGRSRH

-103 TIYEKLIADFSPE
+103 TIYEKLITDFSPD
-116 SPKYVFKGIA
+116 SPKYVFKGVA
-126 EFAANPPLIVTG
+126 EFASTPPLIVTG
-138 DNYESGVGVRFEGGR
+138 DNYETGIGVRFDRGG
-153 SSDLFGS
+153 STDLFGS

-175 ESPRG
+175 EGPRG
-180 KPRMKRLQETIG
+180 KPRMKRLQETVG

-219 GATAIDGLKP
+219 GANAIDGLKP
-229 IIGLELTA
+229 ILGLELTA
-237 TPKTVGAS
+237 TPKTVGARS
-245 SAAFRNVIYNYTL
+245 LPFRNVIYNYTL
-258 GQAMEDGLVKEPA
+258 AQAMTEGFVKEPA
-271 VATRKDFDPNS
+271 VATRKDFDPKS
-282 VGEQELERIKLEDA
+282 VGEQELEMIKLEDA

-327 KDTNDAR
+327 ADTTEAK
-334 RLREIVE
+334 RLRELAE
-341 SEDFFKGRFKGKVA
+341 SEKFFKGRFKGKVA
-355 EVHSALRG
+355 EVHSNQKG
-363 DESEDA
+363 EESEEA

-375 LETDGRTE
+375 LEHDGGTE

-404 PLRASASEILTEQTL
+404 PLRASASDILTEQTL

-425 PFGKRVSKGGDDE
+425 PFGKRVSRGGDDE
-438 FAAVDR
+438 FSAVDR
-444 LTVIAHERFDDIIAK
+444 LTVIAHERFDDLIAK
-459 AREPGSIVMKTV
+459 AREPGSIVMKTI
-471 EIGEGGDISLSGA
+471 EIGDGGDIPSAGT

-495 IVTGAQPD
+495 IVTGAQPE
-503 IPGFSEQTAPAFVF
+503 IPGFAPTENAGFVF
-517 GSAEEGKAAQVTLEV
+517 NSAEEGKAAEVTLEV

-541 SAQAL
+541 SAEAL
-546 RDKDVQKRIAAEVR
+546 REIGVQQQIADEVR
-560 ELVRPAQGTLEGVVQ
+560 ELIRPVQGTLEGVVQ
-575 EPRIDEI
+575 EPRIEQI
-582 VETVAE
+582 VQTVAV

-611 FADFDLANLEAI
+611 FEDFDLENLEAV
-623 NMRPIEDGIIIED
+623 NMRPIEEGIIIED

-642 VYLARAFD
+642 VYLARTLD
-650 DPREARREDY
+650 DPREPRAEDY

-670 IDYDAHA
+670 VDYDEHA
-677 NLLYKLA
+677 ALLYKLA
-684 GQVVARVQ
+684 GQMVARIK
-692 SYLTDDAETEN
+692 SYLFDALDVEN

-713 DFIFAQMMNHYHET
+713 DFIFAQMMNHYRET
-727 PLSEDDYEVT
+727 PLGEDDYQVT
-737 VTRGFTLLQ
+737 VTRGFMLLQ
-746 AQPMNVPQGQR
+746 AQPMNVPQNQR

-777 GFKKCCYP
+777 GFKICCYP

-794 RRLAVIIDGDAGA
+794 RRLAVTIDGDANT
-807 EKWLKPGRSQFRID
+807 EKWIKPGRNQFRID

-838 RMLICEVKA
+838 KMLICEVKA
-847 RNELEDPTVM
+847 RNELEDPVVK
-857 AKAAAATKWC
+857 AKSAAATTWC
-867 KTATTHASAG
+867 KTATAHAG
-877 AAKPWTYLLIPDD
+877 GKKPWIYLLIPDD
-890 QITGASTLDGLAAK
+890 QITGSATLDGLAAK
-904 FATSQQYEDAG
+904 FATS

>member
-1 VSDRTVRTISQRL
+1 VNDRIVRTITQRL
-14 SLRKPQSESLEIL
+14 SLRKPQSDSLEIL
-27 ADVVGKI
+27 TDVLGRI
-34 ELSKGGDPAAAL
+34 DLSKDSDPEATLAA
-46 ATIRESFPT
+46 IRDAYPS
-55 VEDFEREFPS
+55 VEAFEHDFPS

-81 AFISYLYLTGKSRH
+81 AFISYLYLTGNSRH
-95 FFVLAPNK
+95 FFVLAPNT
-103 TIYEKLIADFSPE
+103 TIYEKLISDFSPE
-116 SPKYVFKGIA
+116 SSKYVFKGIA

-138 DNYESGVGVRFEGGR
+138 DNYESGVGVRFDSGR

-206 LLMDEA
+206 LLMDES

-219 GATAIDGLKP
+219 GASAIDGLKP
-229 IIGLELTA
+229 ILGLELTA
-237 TPKTVGAS
+237 TPKAVGS
-245 SAAFRNVIYNYTL
+245 RSVPFRNVIYDYTL
-258 GQAMEDGLVKEPA
+258 GQAMADGFVKEPA
-271 VATRKDFDPNS
+271 VATRKDFDPRS
-282 VGEQELERIKLEDA
+282 VGEQELEQIKLEDA

-309 YHRTT
+309 FHRTT
-314 GARKVTPF
+314 GAPKVTPF

-327 KDTNDAR
+327 ADTTEAK
-334 RLREIVE
+334 RLREFVE
-341 SEDFFKGRFKGKVA
+341 SEKFFKGRFKGKVA
-355 EVHSALRG
+355 EVHSNLRG
-363 DESEDA
+363 EESEEA
-369 MQRLVA
+369 TQRLVA
-375 LETDGRTE
+375 LEKDGTTE

-444 LTVIAHERFDDIIAK
+444 LTVIAHERFDDIISK
-459 AREPGSIVMKTV
+459 AREPGSIVMKAL
-471 EIGEGGDISLSGA
+471 EIGEGCDISATGA
-484 TLVTA
+484 TLINT

-495 IVTGAQPD
+495 IVTGAQPE
-503 IPGFSEQTAPAFVF
+503 IPGFTEQPRPAFVF
-517 GSAEEGKAAQVTLEV
+517 NSPEEGRTAEVTLEV

-541 SAQAL
+541 SAEAL
-546 RDKDVQKRIAAEVR
+546 RETAVQQQIAEEVR
-560 ELVRPAQGTLEGVVQ
+560 DLVRLQGTLEGVVQ
-575 EPRIDEI
+575 EPRIDQI
-582 VETVAE
+582 VQSVAVA
-588 TVADRTISIPQIVV
+588 VADRTISIPQIVV

-611 FADFDLANLEAI
+611 FEDFDLANLESV
-623 NMRPIEDGIIIED
+623 NMRPIEDGLIIED

-642 VYLARAFD
+642 IYLARAID
-650 DPREARREDY
+650 DPREARPEDY

-677 NLLYKLA
+677 PLLYKLA
-684 GQVVARVQ
+684 GQMVARIR
-692 SYLTDDAETEN
+692 SYLADAAEVEN

-713 DFIFAQMMNHYHET
+713 DFIFAQMMNHYRET
-727 PLSEDDYEVT
+727 PLGEDDYEVT

-746 AQPMNVPQGQR
+746 TQPMNVPQGQR

-763 AIAPLSE
+763 AVSPLSD

-794 RRLAVIIDGDAGA
+794 RRLAVTIEGDASV
-807 EKWLKPGRSQFRID
+807 EKWLKPGPNQFRID
-821 YRSGEAYE
+821 YRSGEGYW

-838 RMLICEVKA
+838 KMLICEIKA
-847 RNELEDPTVM
+847 KNELEDLIVK

-867 KTATTHASAG
+867 KTATQHAG
-877 AAKPWTYLLIPDD
+877 GAKPWMYLLIPDD
-890 QITGASTLDGLAAK
+890 QVTGSATLDGLVAK
-904 FATSQQYEDAG
+904 FSTS